1 MKVLMSIKPKYANK
15 IFTGEKLY
23 ELRRK
28 IFQKKVSSIVVY
40 SSSPIMMVI
49 GEIEVEDIIAGTPV
63 SIFQQFEDKICI
75 SRDDYFSYFNNTNI
89 AYAIKIGRV
98 NKYHEPKKL
107 SDFGIKRAPQSY
119 IYLPSV
125 ENSP

>member
-1 MKVLMSIKPKYANK
+1 MKVLMSIKPKYVNK

-63 SIFQQFEDKICI
+63 GIFQQFEDKICI

-107 SDFGIKRAPQSY
+107 SDFGIQRAPQSY

-125 ENSP
+125 GNSS

>member
-1 MKVLMSIKPKYANK
+1 MKILMSIKPKYANK

-49 GEIEVEDIIAGTPV
+49 GEIEIEDIIVGTPV
-63 SIFQQFEDKICI
+63 SIFQQYEDKICI
-75 SRDDYFSYFNNTNI
+75 SRDD
-89 AYAIKIGRV
+89 
-98 NKYHEPKKL
+98 
-107 SDFGIKRAPQSY
+107 
-119 IYLPSV
+119 
-125 ENSP
+125 

>member
-1 MKVLMSIKPKYANK
+1 MKILMSIKPKYANK

-49 GEIEVEDIIAGTPV
+49 GEIEIEDIIVGTPV
-63 SIFQQFEDKICI
+63 SIFQQYEDKICI

-89 AYAIKIGRV
+89 AYALKIGKTH
-98 NKYHEPKKL
+98 KYPIPKKL
-107 SDFGIKRAPQSY
+107 SDFGVTRAPQSY
-119 IYLPSV
+119 IYLP
-125 ENSP
+125 

>member
-1 MKVLMSIKPKYANK
+1 MKVLMSIKPQYANK

-49 GEIEVEDIIAGTPV
+49 GEIEIEDIIAGTPV
-63 SIFQQFEDKICI
+63 SIFHQFEDKICI
-75 SRDDYFSYFNNTNI
+75 SRDDYFSYFDNTNI

-98 NKYHEPKKL
+98 NKYHKPKKL
-107 SDFGIKRAPQSY
+107 SDFGINRAPQSY
-119 IYLPSV
+119 IYLPPV
-125 ENSP
+125 VNNS